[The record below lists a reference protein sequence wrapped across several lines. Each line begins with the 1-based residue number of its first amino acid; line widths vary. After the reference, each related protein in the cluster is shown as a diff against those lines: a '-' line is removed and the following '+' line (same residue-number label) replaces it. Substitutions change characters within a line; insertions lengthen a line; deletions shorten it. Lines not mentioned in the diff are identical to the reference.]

1 MAEQGVGEQP
11 AAEYLEVVFN
21 LPVHRRF
28 AYTVPAGVHAVPG
41 VRVAAPLGRRRLLG
55 CAVGW
60 TTEVPDGVAELK
72 AIERAVDSRP
82 IFGERTLDLARWV
95 ADMYLCSLGEA
106 LSAMLPGGHR
116 EREPEELG
124 GDLALAR
131 EFQLSEHQERAIDT
145 IAAADQGLF
154 YLYGVTGSGK
164 TEVFLN
170 AAKRALEKGRG
181 VIYLVPEI
189 SLTHQ
194 AFDIFSSFLD
204 APLAVLHSGLTPSQ
218 RLKEWLRVLDGEARV
233 VIGARSG
240 VFAPV
245 ADLGLVIIDE
255 EHEGS
260 YKSGTT
266 PRYSARQVAMHRC
279 RAEGAVLVMGSATP
293 SLEAVHAM
301 RTGQLHRLVLPE
313 RLSGGKMPE
322 VSVQS
327 LVGESV
333 PLSRPLIREI
343 LRTKAEGRQTILFLN
358 RRGFAYFFHCRSCG
372 YEMKCRHCSVSLT
385 FHKQRNLM
393 VCHYCGYRV
402 PPVQVCPQCGSVD
415 VGYSGFGTERIEEE
429 VQKLFPEM
437 TVRRV
442 DTDAVR
448 KRETLRQVL
457 DEFRRGEID
466 ILLGTQMVA
475 KGLNFPGVRLVGIV
489 SADTGLML
497 PDFRAPERTFDLI
510 VQVSGRAG
518 RFHPDGKVVVQTY
531 RPEDPTIRLGASADL
546 EGFHAREL
554 EARRQL
560 GFPPY
565 TRMIRFVFRSRDF
578 RKARGAARAFAAAL
592 PEERLEQAGT
602 EMLGPAEC
610 PLSVISGNHRQQVIL
625 RSEHFRPLHALAR
638 QTLES
643 FSAPSSVH
651 VEVDVDPVSLL

>member
-1 MAEQGVGEQP
+1 M
-11 AAEYLEVVFN
+11 AEYLEVLFN
-21 LPVHRRF
+21 LPVDRRF
-28 AYTVPAGVHAVPG
+28 AYTVPPGLSVQAGM
-41 VRVAAPLGRRRLLG
+41 RVEAPFGRRRLVG
-55 CAVGW
+55 CAIGW
-60 TTEVPDGVAELK
+60 TAELPEEVREVK
-72 AIERAVDSRP
+72 AIERVVDSRP
-82 IFGERTLDLARWV
+82 IFGERTLALAGWV

-106 LSAMLPGGHR
+106 LFAMLPGGRR
-116 EREPEELG
+116 EREPEEFG
-124 GDLALAR
+124 GELALNR
-131 EFQLSEHQERAIDT
+131 EVVLSKDQELAIKAIET
-145 IAAADQGLF
+145 AGQGLF

-164 TEVFLN
+164 TEVFLH
-170 AAKRALEKGRG
+170 AARRALEKGRG
-181 VIYLVPEI
+181 VLYLVPEI

-194 AFDIFSSFLD
+194 AFDVFSAFLD
-204 APLAVLHSGLTPSQ
+204 APLAVLHSGLSPSQ
-218 RLKEWLRVLDGEARV
+218 RLKEWLRVLDGEARL

-279 RAEGAVLVMGSATP
+279 REEGAVLVMGSATP

-301 RTGQLHRLVLPE
+301 GSGQLRRLVLPE
-313 RLSGGKMPE
+313 RLSGGSMPE
-322 VSVQS
+322 VAVQS

-343 LRTKAEGRQTILFLN
+343 LRTKAAGRQTILFLN

-393 VCHYCGYRV
+393 VCHYCGFRA
-402 PPVQVCPQCGSVD
+402 PPVDVCPECGSVD

-448 KRETLRQVL
+448 KRATLRRIL
-457 DEFRRGEID
+457 EEFRRGEID

-475 KGLNFPGVRLVGIV
+475 KGLNFPGVKLVGIV

-518 RFHPDGKVVVQTY
+518 RFHPDGKVLVQTY
-531 RPEDPTIRLGASADL
+531 LPHNDTIRLAAAADL
-546 EGFHAREL
+546 DGFHRLEL

-565 TRMIRFVFRSRDF
+565 TRLVRFVFRSRDA
-578 RKARGAARAFAAAL
+578 RKARAAARGFAASL

-602 EMLGPAEC
+602 ELLGPAEC
-610 PLSVISGNHRQQVIL
+610 PLAVVSGNHRQQVIL
-625 RSEHFRPLHALAR
+625 RSTQFRPLHRLAR
-638 QTLES
+638 ETLDG
-643 FSAPSSVH
+643 FSTPSSVY